1 MPKLLIIASALL
13 ALNLSAAIERHA
25 LVIGNA
31 NYQSSP
37 LRNPLNDARDM
48 AAALEGLGFQVHS
61 LLDADAGQMEQAIL
75 DFGDRLRAGGV
86 GLFYYAGHGV
96 QAQGSNS

>member
-1 MPKLLIIASALL
+1 MTSKILILASALLL
-13 ALNLSAAIERHA
+13 ALNLSAAAERHA

-37 LRNPLNDARDM
+37 LRNPLNDAQDM
-48 AAALEGLGFQVHS
+48 AAALKGLGFQVQS

-75 DFGDRLRAGGV
+75 NAKVCWKRW
-86 GLFYYAGHGV
+86 
-96 QAQGSNS
+96 